1 MSLALWKTWGLKMRT
16 SQKISLSSL
25 YCLVVALMV
34 FDIVRIVE
42 SLVYRSWTRSSF
54 FDILE
59 LVLTVIITALPGYR
73 SALGGNLLDKAYQ
86 HITSLASS
94 SKKSIIHRLGRSSSH
109 DTTASDQEA
118 VVRDSGSTSRDLEL
132 LEAKEAQLGFAP
144 VSHGVNVGDESFRG
158 CIEGV

>member
-1 MSLALWKTWGLKMRT
+1 MSLALWKTWGLKMRM

-59 LVLTVIITALPGYR
+59 LVVIVIVTALPGYR
-73 SALGGNLLDKAYQ
+73 FALSGHLLDEAYQ
-86 HITSLASS
+86 RITSLASS

-109 DTTASDQEA
+109 DIMDNHQEA
-118 VVRDSGSTSRDLEL
+118 VARDSGSTSHYLVP
-132 LEAKEAQLGFAP
+132 LEAKEARLGFAP
-144 VSHGVNVGDESFRG
+144 VPHGVNVGDESFRA